1 MTTKLSLDTAHK
13 QLKQQNGPGKTKQN
27 TEKKQRKLKWMAN
40 RAHRWH

>member
-27 TEKKQRKLKWMAN
+27 TEKKSN
-40 RAHRWH
+40 EN